1 MKIPQVKDI
10 KLNYAVKK
18 TACKPA
24 SDRSYGMY
32 RTIKDD
38 IKRKSRKLSAKD
50 KQKLEIEYYLSS
62 KEKGS
67 GKDIP
72 KQNSSGL
79 LNVQ

>member
-38 IKRKSRKLSAKD
+38 IKGKAESYLQKISKSLKSNIIFH
-50 KQKLEIEYYLSS
+50 QK
-62 KEKGS
+62 KKGS

-72 KQNSSGL
+72 KRNSSGL